1 MVEILGDSAT
11 SAEVREVE
19 ANARDL
25 VALVRSPSARSKGG
39 RGGGTEEESGAR
51 ERDGPAALLVSR
63 AGQRGAGGRTTIDSI
78 LGALR
83 LRREVVFYN
92 FGLNFVQ
99 FRLQSTVLQQRG
111 SEESAGRGDDEIGEF
126 VEEIFLDDQESF
138 ADRAT

>member
-1 MVEILGDSAT
+1 MVEILGDGAT

-78 LGALR
+78 LWCVETEEGGCILQFWTQLCRVSIAESR
-83 LRREVVFYN
+83 STAEGIGIESRE
-92 FGLNFVQ
+92 
-99 FRLQSTVLQQRG
+99 RG
-111 SEESAGRGDDEIGEF
+111 R
-126 VEEIFLDDQESF
+126 
-138 ADRAT
+138 